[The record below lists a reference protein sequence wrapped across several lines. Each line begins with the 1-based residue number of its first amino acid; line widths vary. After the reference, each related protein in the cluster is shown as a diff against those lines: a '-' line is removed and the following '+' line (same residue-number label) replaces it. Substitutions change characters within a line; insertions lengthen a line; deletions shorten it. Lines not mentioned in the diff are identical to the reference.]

1 MTTKEVLQQCKVD
14 GNIIKLPNIQLDRKD
29 YTEVKKQLELIG
41 GKWKGGK
48 TQGFVFEEDPTE
60 LLEQIASGEKR
71 NLKKEFQFF
80 PTPDE
85 LADRLVS
92 KAIIYSN
99 SKILEPS
106 AGRGAIV
113 KAINRNM
120 EGLQVDCFELM
131 ELNQTSL
138 KKVPTANIIG
148 DDFLQTEIENEY
160 DIVIANPPFS
170 KNQDIEHIRK
180 MFQVVKPGG
189 TIITIASKHW
199 QSSSNKKE
207 TEFRDWLKEF
217 DPHIEE
223 IEAGEF
229 KESGTMVG
237 AVLLVF
243 DKPFTNES
251 SNENEELDEPISTDT
266 KEVATVPKIE
276 KRWLRY
282 DFEPDE
288 VHQLSV
294 EMANKVQELQQV
306 EQEKKSVTSSY
317 TSRANSLK
325 SHINDLSNKVASGYE
340 SREIDCLVKYHEPK
354 QGWKTLIR
362 KDNSKKIEE
371 RMLPSEWTLFTQ
383 PLENEEL
390 ETV

>member
-1 MTTKEVLQQCKVD
+1 MTTKEVLQQCKID
-14 GNIIKLPNIQLDRKD
+14 GNIVKLPNIQLDRKE

-60 LLEQIASGEKR
+60 LLEQIVSGEKR

-131 ELNQTSL
+131 EINQTSL

-251 SNENEELDEPISTDT
+251 SN
-266 KEVATVPKIE
+266 
-276 KRWLRY
+276 
-282 DFEPDE
+282 
-288 VHQLSV
+288 
-294 EMANKVQELQQV
+294 
-306 EQEKKSVTSSY
+306 
-317 TSRANSLK
+317 
-325 SHINDLSNKVASGYE
+325 G
-340 SREIDCLVKYHEPK
+340 
-354 QGWKTLIR
+354 
-362 KDNSKKIEE
+362 
-371 RMLPSEWTLFTQ
+371 
-383 PLENEEL
+383 NEEL

>member
-1 MTTKEVLQQCKVD
+1 MTTKEVLQQCTVE
-14 GNIIKLPNIQLDRKD
+14 GNIVKLPAVQLERKE
-29 YTEVKKQLELIG
+29 YKEVKKQLELIG

-60 LLEQIASGEKR
+60 LLEQISNGEKR
-71 NLKKEFQFF
+71 NLKSE
-80 PTPDE
+80 
-85 LADRLVS
+85 
-92 KAIIYSN
+92 
-99 SKILEPS
+99 
-106 AGRGAIV
+106 
-113 KAINRNM
+113 
-120 EGLQVDCFELM
+120 
-131 ELNQTSL
+131 
-138 KKVPTANIIG
+138 
-148 DDFLQTEIENEY
+148 DF
-160 DIVIANPPFS
+160 
-170 KNQDIEHIRK
+170 
-180 MFQVVKPGG
+180 
-189 TIITIASKHW
+189 
-199 QSSSNKKE
+199 
-207 TEFRDWLKEF
+207 
-217 DPHIEE
+217 
-223 IEAGEF
+223 
-229 KESGTMVG
+229 
-237 AVLLVF
+237 
-243 DKPFTNES
+243 
-251 SNENEELDEPISTDT
+251 DEPIAAES

-325 SHINDLSNKVASGYE
+325 SHITDLSNKVASGYE

-354 QGWKTLIR
+354 RGWKTLIR